1 VLLLVLR
8 NCSATARQSLLN
20 EVSLLVELYIAFV
33 VASILLPILYP
44 FISWALGRWYQGRL
58 MAALDENEKMHGVVL
73 SNESLLSTSSRNT
86 NFASPSATLLHV
98 SLCVAPSTGQI
109 FFMWVKSLFGGRLV
123 SYDVVLDYGRREAL
137 YRLQQQ
143 ARQQECTS
151 MINIRIETSTLSF
164 ARNQDSKTSSI
175 EILAYATGLRS

>member
-1 VLLLVLR
+1 MVD
-8 NCSATARQSLLN
+8 
-20 EVSLLVELYIAFV
+20 LYIIFV
-33 VASILLPILYP
+33 AASILLPLLFP

-58 MAALDENEKMHGVVL
+58 MAALSENEKAHGVVL
-73 SNESLLSTSSRNT
+73 NNESVLSTSSRNT
-86 NFASPSATLLHV
+86 SFGSTSSTLLHV

-109 FFMWVKSLFGGRLV
+109 FFMWIKSLFGGRLI

-143 ARQQECTS
+143 ARHLECTS

-164 ARNQDSKTSSI
+164 ARNSDSKTSSV
-175 EILAYATGLRS
+175 EILAYATGIRM